1 MDTRIGILGAAFDP
15 PTHGHKNVVEQ
26 ALKVFDKIY
35 LIPSVDHA
43 FGKKM
48 SPFEHRVKMLEFF
61 AKNWPEDKV
70 SINLIEQD
78 LLKQNGNGPIYTF
91 DVLQALENQK
101 SPETQYSFIIGPDNA
116 KHWLKFYKAEEIT
129 KTWNVFQA
137 KEEMSIHSTDVRNII
152 HEDGESP
159 EQLMRALDG
168 KVEAQVAQY
177 IIENNLYI

>member
-15 PTHGHKNVVEQ
+15 PTLGHKNVVEQ

-48 SPFEHRVKMLEFF
+48 SPFEHRVKMLKIF

-70 SINLIEQD
+70 CINLIEQD
-78 LLKQNGNGPIYTF
+78 LLKQNGNGPIYTY
-91 DVLQALENQK
+91 DVLQTLENQK
-101 SPETQYSFIIGPDNA
+101 TPGVQYSFIIGPDNA
-116 KHWLKFYKAEEIT
+116 KQWQKFYKAEEIT
-129 KTWNVFQA
+129 KKWDIFHAV
-137 KEEMSIHSTDVRNII
+137 EEIPLHSTDVRKIVL
-152 HEDGESP
+152 EDGGIP
-159 EQLMRALDG
+159 EQLINALEG

-177 IIENNLYI
+177 IIENNLYN